1 MYSSRQKPT
10 SQSTPGDK
18 RRRSGMV
25 VVMFS
30 ILLVAL
36 IGMLGLVIDTGF
48 MLATHRQAQNA
59 ADAAALAA
67 AVERIYR
74 GESRDSRSQIR
85 HRARRCGLG

>member
-1 MYSSRQKPT
+1 MQYQIVCRPPVGGGASRRGT
-10 SQSTPGDK
+10 I
-18 RRRSGMV
+18 
-25 VVMFS
+25 VVMFA

-36 IGMLGLVIDTGF
+36 VGVVGLVIDLGL
-48 MLATHRQAQNA
+48 MMGTHRQAQNA